1 MALEFV
7 GIGQT
12 GFLWFFG
19 ELLLELGDEFLDVG
33 LCVRFFGALGLYVG
47 AAAET
52 VRGEEG
58 ILQF

>member
-1 MALEFV
+1 MTHEFAGV
-7 GIGQT
+7 GET

-19 ELLLELGDEFLDVG
+19 ELLLELGYEFLDVG
-33 LCVRFFGALGLYVG
+33 LIVRFFGALGLNVG